1 MREISNIKYQEKN
14 NRIAKF
20 ICILYLISILFF
32 IHNQMID
39 AMNAKYSNKTYNN
52 KTPAVQR
59 MTNCTQVITQN
70 VVKKVVKKEY
80 NVPNVP
86 DFKSWT
92 NFRDSVSRNSKQWD
106 ILTGKNT
113 YTDKYGF
120 RRLNDDYMCAM
131 GSYYVD
137 KLGDRFEITTVDN
150 NTFTVTIC
158 DIKSDNHTD
167 RLNQYTLSN
176 NCIVEFYVD
185 DNLTSSV
192 KFNGSASSISC
203 LSGRI
208 SSIKKIIY
216 SDANHQIAK

>member
-1 MREISNIKYQEKN
+1 MFNLSFNAYGSSNKVIVLQTNSTITKPTTTKMQKNEIKTTSVQNNITNIKKQIK
-14 NRIAKF
+14 RI
-20 ICILYLISILFF
+20 
-32 IHNQMID
+32 
-39 AMNAKYSNKTYNN
+39 
-52 KTPAVQR
+52 
-59 MTNCTQVITQN
+59 
-70 VVKKVVKKEY
+70 E

-208 SSIKKIIY
+208 SSIKKII
-216 SDANHQIAK
+216 